1 MFKDRIEAGQ
11 RLADVLREFREKKKT
26 IVMALPRGG
35 IVPAYIIAK
44 ELKLPLG
51 VIMVKKIG
59 HPFNPE
65 YAIGAVS
72 MTGIVLDEQSG
83 VSEEYIDAS
92 TAKLRALL
100 KDRYKLYFGDKPR
113 PNLKG
118 MRVIVVDDG
127 VATGKTLIAALE
139 LIKKENPQEII
150 VAVPVGPNSTVHKL
164 KSYADKVICL
174 ESYDNFYAI
183 GLYYDD
189 FKQVSDQEVKE
200 YLENAGE
207 VLSS

>member
-1 MFKDRIEAGQ
+1 MFRDRIEAGQ
-11 RLADVLREFREKKKT
+11 RLADALQEYKGKKKT

-44 ELKLPLG
+44 EQKLPLG

-72 MTGIVLDEQSG
+72 MTGIVLDEHSG

-92 TAKLRALL
+92 TAKLRSLL
-100 KDRYKLYFGDKPR
+100 KERYKMYLGDKPS
-113 PNLKG
+113 PNFKG
-118 MRVIVVDDG
+118 KCVIVVDDG

-150 VAVPVGPNSTVHKL
+150 VAVPVGPNSTIHKL
-164 KSYADKVICL
+164 KSHADKVLCL
-174 ESYDNFYAI
+174 ESYDDFYAI
-183 GLYYDD
+183 GLYYED
-189 FKQVSDQEVKE
+189 FNQVSDEEVKE
-200 YLENAGE
+200 YLKNAEG
-207 VLSS
+207 VLSN